1 MTATKKVRIILNP
14 ASGMKNPP
22 LHQFNALFKDAGIE
36 WDMVVTKELGDGIPL
51 AQKAIKDGVD
61 IVATFGGD
69 GTVMDVACGLQNTG
83 IPMAILPGGTGNVL
97 SAELGIPRDLKE
109 AASLITH
116 PRKTRIR
123 EIDLGNTGDKNLP
136 AFALR
141 AGVGLEANMLENTD
155 RESKEK
161 YGIFAYIMNGIQ
173 ALRDIKESAYHLQ
186 LDEEDIEVKGLTC
199 LIANAG
205 AFGVPGLTIDPGV
218 KIDDGLLDVFVI
230 RKPDLLGLFSIA
242 AAVVGGSEVKDPVRH
257 WQVKKV
263 TIEADPIQ
271 QTQADGEMWGKS
283 PIQVTVAHKSL
294 KVIVPKDK

>member
-1 MTATKKVRIILNP
+1 MATSKKIRIILNP

-22 LHQFNALFKDAGIE
+22 LHQFNALFNDAGFE
-36 WDMVVTKELGDGIPL
+36 WDMVVTKEFGDGIPL
-51 AQKAIKDGVD
+51 AKKAIKDGVD

-69 GTVMDVACGLQNTG
+69 GTVMDVACGLQNTD
-83 IPMAILPGGTGNVL
+83 IPMAILPGGTGNIL
-97 SAELGIPRDLKE
+97 STELGIPRDLE
-109 AASLITH
+109 AAASLITH
-116 PRKTRIR
+116 PHKAKIR
-123 EIDLGNTGDKNLP
+123 EIDLGNTDDKNLP

-173 ALRDIKESAYHLQ
+173 ALRDVKESAYHLK
-186 LDEEDIEVKGLTC
+186 LDDNEVDVKGLTC

-205 AFGVPGLTIDPGV
+205 AFGVPGLTIDPGI

-242 AAVVGGSEVKDPVRH
+242 AAVVGGSEVKDPVQH

-263 TIEADPIQ
+263 NIEADPVQ

-283 PIQVTVAHKSL
+283 PVQVTVAHKSL
-294 KVIVPKDK
+294 KVIVPKTK